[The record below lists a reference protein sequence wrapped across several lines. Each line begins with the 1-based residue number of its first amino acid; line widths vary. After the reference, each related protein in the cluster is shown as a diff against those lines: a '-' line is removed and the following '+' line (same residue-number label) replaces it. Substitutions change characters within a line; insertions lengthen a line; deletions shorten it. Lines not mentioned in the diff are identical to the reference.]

1 MHHQSIRQQKLACT
15 DSEKIGRFLS
25 EAQTGYLGLAA
36 HGTPYVIPLNF
47 VWKNGCIYFHGA
59 SEGRKMDMLHEN
71 SNVCFTVSEQYGT
84 MVHLIP
90 AKTDTAY
97 MSVVLFGTAS
107 MITDLDEATSAMQSL
122 LDKYVPGYYS
132 SPLHKTHVEKYR
144 SSLGSKT
151 VVFKVQPI
159 EITAKENMLNHSMKF
174 EYGRTVQ
181 EDR

>member
-1 MHHQSIRQQKLACT
+1 MHHSIRQQQRACT

-36 HGTPYVIPLNF
+36 QGTPYVIPLNF
-47 VWKNGCIYFHGA
+47 VWKNGQIYFHGA
-59 SEGRKMDMLHEN
+59 SEGRKIKMLHEN
-71 SNVCFTVSEQYGT
+71 PNVCFTVSEQYGT
-84 MVHLIP
+84 MVHPVP

-97 MSVVLFGTAS
+97 MSVILFGTAS
-107 MITDLDEATSAMQSL
+107 IITDLDEATSAMQTL

-132 SPLHKTHVEKYR
+132 SSLQKVHVEKYR

-151 VVFKVQPI
+151 VVFKIAPDT
-159 EITAKENMLNHSMKF
+159 ITAKENALKQNMTF
-174 EYGRTVQ
+174 EQGRTVK